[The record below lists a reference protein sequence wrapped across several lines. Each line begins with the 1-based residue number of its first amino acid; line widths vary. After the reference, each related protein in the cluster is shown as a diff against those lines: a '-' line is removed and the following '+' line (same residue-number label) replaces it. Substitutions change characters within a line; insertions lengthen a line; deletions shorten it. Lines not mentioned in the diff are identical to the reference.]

1 MIGSDTSRVWI
12 VEDDLLFRESLI
24 DLVNEEETLD
34 LTLVAGSIEEAFEAF
49 DRHDAPD
56 IILEDIGLPGMSG
69 IEAISHYKGKYPE
82 VSIIMLTIF
91 DDDERVFEALKAG
104 ADGYLLKRT
113 PGDKILQGI
122 QDVIDGGAPISPSIA
137 KKIMNMLVGPAKPK
151 NKETILTKRETTI
164 LEHLVKGETID
175 EIGKILFISR
185 HTVDTHTKN
194 IYRKLQVHNRST
206 LTAKA
211 IKEGLI

>member
-1 MIGSDTSRVWI
+1 MIAPKKRIVWI

-24 DLVNEEETLD
+24 DLINEEESLN
-34 LTLVAGSIEEAFEAF
+34 LEFVAGSIEEAFEGF
-49 DRHDAPD
+49 DKHEAPD

-69 IEAISHYKGKYPE
+69 IEAIAHYKKKYTD

-113 PGDKILQGI
+113 PGDQILKGI

-137 KKIMNMLVGPAKPK
+137 KKMMRMLVGPQAPK
-151 NKETILTKRETTI
+151 NKEALLTKRETTI
-164 LEHLVKGETID
+164 LEHLVKGQTID
-175 EIGKILFISR
+175 QIGEELFISR
-185 HTVDTHTKN
+185 HTADTHTKN